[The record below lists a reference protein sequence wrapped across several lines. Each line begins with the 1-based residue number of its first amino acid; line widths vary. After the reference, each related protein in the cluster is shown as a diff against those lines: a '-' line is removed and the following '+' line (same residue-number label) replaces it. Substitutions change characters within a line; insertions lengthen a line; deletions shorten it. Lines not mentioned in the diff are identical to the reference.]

1 MDYKSSGVDI
11 EAGRDFVEK
20 IKKKAPTIGGFN
32 GMMKVPSRY
41 KNPVL
46 VSGTDGVGT
55 KINIC
60 QVANDYTTIGPGKVD
75 LRDPIDEH
83 AKMHEM
89 GIAHGHGGNK
99 EAYEMS
105 GKLNHDHEKS

>member
-1 MDYKSSGVDI
+1 MIFLSNLIPHGNLPGLSPEGQMISIIV
-11 EAGRDFVEK
+11 GLLFFVM
-20 IKKKAPTIGGFN
+20 GYGL
-32 GMMKVPSRY
+32 Y
-41 KNPVL
+41 L
-46 VSGTDGVGT
+46 
-55 KINIC
+55 
-60 QVANDYTTIGPGKVD
+60 TIGPGKVD

-105 GKLNHDHEKS
+105 GKLTHKHDD